1 MPKTERFTHNNGQ
14 LFRDNNGRNNV
25 IKGQKK
31 KSLRPPVF
39 IKRRL
44 AEYPI
49 PKRFEDLYF
58 DDDPS
63 ALLDNLPYL
72 GEELSFANYKDKFA
86 NLLYLEEMEQTE
98 QMTQFR
104 LVMNWYFF

>member
-1 MPKTERFTHNNGQ
+1 M
-14 LFRDNNGRNNV
+14 
-25 IKGQKK
+25 
-31 KSLRPPVF
+31 
-39 IKRRL
+39 
-44 AEYPI
+44 
-49 PKRFEDLYF
+49 YF

-63 ALLDNLPYL
+63 ALLDNFPYL

-104 LVMNWYFF
+104 LVKNWYFFRWSGFCLSHSSDLNHTRIVSKKDFQTSFSGQKHLFA

>member
-1 MPKTERFTHNNGQ
+1 M
-14 LFRDNNGRNNV
+14 
-25 IKGQKK
+25 
-31 KSLRPPVF
+31 
-39 IKRRL
+39 
-44 AEYPI
+44 
-49 PKRFEDLYF
+49 YF

-63 ALLDNLPYL
+63 ALLDNFPYL

>member
-1 MPKTERFTHNNGQ
+1 M
-14 LFRDNNGRNNV
+14 
-25 IKGQKK
+25 
-31 KSLRPPVF
+31 
-39 IKRRL
+39 
-44 AEYPI
+44 
-49 PKRFEDLYF
+49 YF

-63 ALLDNLPYL
+63 ALLDNFPYL

-104 LVMNWYFF
+104 LVMNWYFFFFFGWGGGGPLDGLHCFHMEVKVAVLNAISKITTKYRISLNKVRGH